1 MASTF
6 RPWFKN
12 TAFRE
17 RRLAHNRLERIAVSA
32 EQQEESQIQR
42 WLDLGDHALQ
52 EDKYEQPRREP
63 KRAA

>member
-12 TAFRE
+12 ASFRE
-17 RRLAHNRLERIAVSA
+17 RRLVQNRLQRIVVSA

-42 WLDLGDHALQ
+42 WLELGEHALQ
-52 EDKYEQPRREP
+52 EDKYERSKREP
-63 KRAA
+63 ERAA